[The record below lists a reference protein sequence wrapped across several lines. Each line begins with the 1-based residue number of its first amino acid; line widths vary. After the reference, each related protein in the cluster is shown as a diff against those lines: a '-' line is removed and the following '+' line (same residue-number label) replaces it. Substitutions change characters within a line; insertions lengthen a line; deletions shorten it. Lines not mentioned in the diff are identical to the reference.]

1 MIRHWRIRHNNK
13 DEYVMTKDD
22 DEGNQLDQVLRYCV
36 SQRYGL
42 AEVLVIETA
51 TDRCHKKLSDIVKEY
66 INRKLK

>member
-1 MIRHWRIRHNNK
+1 
-13 DEYVMTKDD
+13 MTKDD